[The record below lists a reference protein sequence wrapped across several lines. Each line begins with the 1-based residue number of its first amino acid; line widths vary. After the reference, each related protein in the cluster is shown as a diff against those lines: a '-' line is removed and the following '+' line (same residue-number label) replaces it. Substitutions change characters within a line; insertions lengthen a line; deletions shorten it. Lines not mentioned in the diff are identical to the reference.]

1 MSEILGVPSNLCLTN
16 PPGDTAAFW
25 SLRMT
30 TVENLMV
37 RATKSLLFI
46 ITMCQ
51 QFKTMPV
58 MKYSTSL
65 GQSASAVPVLVRI
78 SVLHKLLSFYSRDG
92 EHPPLNLCKWRN
104 YKLLPTP
111 SPNNSKC
118 TTALGW
124 LVIVVMWLGSS
135 ALQPQYFYHNTS
147 IHSVWDIL
155 LSLWGRQ
162 K

>member
-1 MSEILGVPSNLCLTN
+1 MPGTGNKEVHCLESPRPAVLALLGNFPEVQIYRASPYTYYVRNSGCKPSNLCLTN

-37 RATKSLLFI
+37 RATKSLLFM

-65 GQSASAVPVLVRI
+65 GQSASAVPVLVRVP
-78 SVLHKLLSFYSRDG
+78 VLHKLLSFYSRDG
-92 EHPPLNLCKWRN
+92 EHPRPQPMQMT
-104 YKLLPTP
+104 KL
-111 SPNNSKC
+111 
-118 TTALGW
+118 
-124 LVIVVMWLGSS
+124 
-135 ALQPQYFYHNTS
+135 
-147 IHSVWDIL
+147 
-155 LSLWGRQ
+155 
-162 K
+162 